1 MLMSIARRWRSV
13 HVPLLML
20 LALTLTITGCTP
32 DSARRVDNVN
42 VSLVAPS
49 AVNPNSETGTLQPGT
64 RQLTKI
70 IVTASKTRVNENA
83 TGNLSAF
90 ADWLEGTAGPDKQ
103 IIEALAA
110 ADVTWSSSD
119 ATIVQIT
126 DAATGQYTGLK
137 AGTATLTGTYQSR
150 ADQVSV
156 QVLKSLD
163 DLKIIVDGKTTLT
176 VGETTE
182 LQLEARYTDGT
193 SEIVSADSWT
203 HAGDSITTK
212 TNTSRLA
219 VIVTAAKVG
228 TSTLTASYGGLE
240 ETIDITV
247 EAAAAA
253 VTRTVTSLTVTASN
267 TKVDENNYGTLA
279 ATATYSDG
287 STEAVA
293 TTDVTW
299 SSSDATIVQITNAA
313 TGQYK
318 GLKVGTA
325 TLTGTYGGQSG
336 SVAVEVIWN

>member
-32 DSARRVDNVN
+32 DSARTVDNATRN
-42 VSLVAPS
+42 WVAPR

-70 IVTASKTRVNENA
+70 I
-83 TGNLSAF
+83 
-90 ADWLEGTAGPDKQ
+90 
-103 IIEALAA
+103 
-110 ADVTWSSSD
+110 
-119 ATIVQIT
+119 
-126 DAATGQYTGLK
+126 
-137 AGTATLTGTYQSR
+137 
-150 ADQVSV
+150 
-156 QVLKSLD
+156 
-163 DLKIIVDGKTTLT
+163 
-176 VGETTE
+176 
-182 LQLEARYTDGT
+182 
-193 SEIVSADSWT
+193 
-203 HAGDSITTK
+203 
-212 TNTSRLA
+212 
-219 VIVTAAKVG
+219 
-228 TSTLTASYGGLE
+228 
-240 ETIDITV
+240 
-247 EAAAAA
+247 
-253 VTRTVTSLTVTASN
+253 VTASN

>member
-32 DSARRVDNVN
+32 DSARTVDNATRN
-42 VSLVAPS
+42 WVAPS

-103 IIEALAA
+103 IIEELAA

-203 HAGDSITTK
+203 HAGDSIT